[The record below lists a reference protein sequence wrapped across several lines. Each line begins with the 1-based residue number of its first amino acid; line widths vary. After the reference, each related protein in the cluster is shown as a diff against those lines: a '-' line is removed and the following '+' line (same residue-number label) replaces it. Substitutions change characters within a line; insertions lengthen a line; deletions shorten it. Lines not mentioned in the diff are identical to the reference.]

1 MARNG
6 LEEMTGTSFNIG
18 DLESTDVRGRVP
30 LRPDDTA
37 IHVEELYKKYGT
49 VEAIRGI
56 TFQVRQG
63 EIFGLIGP
71 DGAGK
76 TSTFQILAGVMEASS
91 GIANVFGA
99 PARDA
104 RSNTGYLTQSFSLYP
119 DLSVAENIRYIGDL
133 RRVPPAEISKR
144 AHRY

>member
-91 GIANVFGA
+91 GIANVFGM
-99 PARDA
+99 PAREMRA
-104 RSNTGYLTQSFSLYP
+104 QTAISLRAL
-119 DLSVAENIRYIGDL
+119 LST
-133 RRVPPAEISKR
+133 PISALPR
-144 AHRY
+144 ISATPVYCAA

>member
-1 MARNG
+1 MARDG
-6 LEEMTGTSFNIG
+6 FEEMTGTSFNIG
-18 DLESTDVRGRVP
+18 DIESMDVRGSVP
-30 LRPDDTA
+30 LRPGDTA
-37 IHVEELYKKYGT
+37 IHVEELYKKYGI

-91 GIANVFGA
+91 GIANVFGM
-99 PARDA
+99 PAREM
-104 RSNTGYLTQSFSLYP
+104 RSQTGYLT
-119 DLSVAENIRYIGDL
+119 
-133 RRVPPAEISKR
+133 
-144 AHRY
+144 